1 MFENVTWIRRS
12 SFRVKGSNST
22 VDAPCLEIE
31 FEKYGCM
38 VSYPSSEEI
47 EERAKALT
55 SNIPVLEIYSE
66 VV

>member
-1 MFENVTWIRRS
+1 MCLFL
-12 SFRVKGSNST
+12 KGSNTS

-47 EERAKALT
+47 EEHAKALT
-55 SNIPVLEIYSE
+55 ANIPVQEIYSE
-66 VV
+66 VVLFIYLFLF